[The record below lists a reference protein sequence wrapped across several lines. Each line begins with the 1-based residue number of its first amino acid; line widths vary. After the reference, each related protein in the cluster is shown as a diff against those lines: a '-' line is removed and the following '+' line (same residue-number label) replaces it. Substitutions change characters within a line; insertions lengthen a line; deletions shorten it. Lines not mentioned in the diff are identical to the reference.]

1 MSSTVLPVS
10 KGGKKGSKSKK
21 NGVADDGDDDAT
33 AKASSKSNRKQ
44 QLVDHTY
51 TDFSIISE
59 EDDVKI
65 LEEES
70 PQLPKPSSKKEAG
83 VRERLKGM
91 SCTYGPMRKN
101 AGGVTQPFPGK
112 LMEVLNRSDLA
123 EIIEWMP
130 HGRAFLVKQPKTFA
144 SQVLPRYFK
153 QSKYLSFT
161 RQLNLWEFKRIT
173 RGKDMGAYYHELFLR
188 GRHNLAMRMKR
199 QKIKGTGMKLTP
211 NPGSEPDFYNDYAMM
226 PKLQQVQGPLPP
238 LPMERM
244 GVLHQA
250 GAMDVSS
257 DENLL
262 KALEVA
268 SSHREPQM
276 PPTVLTHPQLQ
287 QIHQQHQQLVSAAA
301 AAAGGGMMPGANQDY
316 QRFFGAMNTV
326 GGVNTIFPPET
337 LHQIHQQQQ
346 LLQQQQQLQLQLHHA
361 GPAAN
366 GLGRAN
372 GGYRHL
378 YGAMHHQAGINPML
392 AAASQLPAMVPSSLL
407 PSGMMPPSS
416 NRFTSHAGSHIA
428 KRDIAK
434 RAYDDV
440 LLAPGV
446 RKQLGLS
453 ASGLSS
459 RAISAGS
466 MGGSFSADYGIN
478 NKFSGASAGSM
489 GSGFGADYG
498 INNKLSAVMLRLNN
512 GGANPGQF
520 NHAGSHIAKR
530 DIAKRAYDDVL
541 LAPGVRKQLGLSASG
556 LSSRAISAGS
566 MGGSFSADYG
576 INNKFSG
583 ASAGSMGSGFG
594 ADYGINNK
602 LSAVM
607 LRLNNGGANPGQF
620 NVPPMPAAAAVATPA
635 TIADAAATK
644 KSKSTTPP
652 PKKEA
657 KEVFAGYGNDP
668 LLDALTKAAN
678 DPLQDALQK
687 VHKLV
692 DDAASLQRAKAKIL
706 QSMAQSG
713 VDPVDIDIDGEMKGE
728 SPDLEDEKKPKKRPS
743 MGRPFSSV

>member
-59 EDDVKI
+59 E
-65 LEEES
+65 EES
-70 PQLPKPSSKKEAG
+70 PQLPKPSSKKDAG

-173 RGKDMGAYYHELFLR
+173 RGNDMGAYYHELFLR

-262 KALEVA
+262 MALEVA

-520 NHAGSHIAKR
+520 N
-530 DIAKRAYDDVL
+530 
-541 LAPGVRKQLGLSASG
+541 
-556 LSSRAISAGS
+556 
-566 MGGSFSADYG
+566 
-576 INNKFSG
+576 
-583 ASAGSMGSGFG
+583 
-594 ADYGINNK
+594 
-602 LSAVM
+602 
-607 LRLNNGGANPGQF
+607 
-620 NVPPMPAAAAVATPA
+620 VPPMPAAAAVATPA